1 MKRKHFNN
9 LKSSLKLQD
18 GSVLHFRI
26 KNKKQGIGTVVKSQN
41 FDSGLFYRAL
51 ICLQLQIYRYLLFK
65 VAYIPTVG
73 NTIFHCQKSG
83 KIVIF
88 FSEVGFCVTIWPL
101 FFLCVCGFFA
111 VILGQYNYTTVD
123 TLREQSDTLNIEQ

>member
-1 MKRKHFNN
+1 M
-9 LKSSLKLQD
+9 
-18 GSVLHFRI
+18 LHFRI

-65 VAYIPTVG
+65 VVYIPTVG

-88 FSEVGFCVTIWPL
+88 FSEVGFCFLCYSLTIV
-101 FFLCVCGFFA
+101 FLCVCGFFA

-123 TLREQSDTLNIEQ
+123 TLREQSDTLNIEH